1 MCSRNNILRV
11 QPDVLDPWR
20 PVLLQEGVHL
30 IPAWNEH
37 NSDTGVVLSSNVAE
51 LNHLFKDGS
60 GCCWSPCSGR
70 DSAMTNLQSGSF
82 LSTKGRAMPASLHFQ
97 YSMAVSRRPMPSWFM
112 TKPSFT
118 SSLLLRKQQTV
129 IFNNE
134 IKLNEWKDSAWN
146 RKASHLSMKNLL
158 KPKSCS
164 YHLMTCWVVFLG
176 HA

>member
-1 MCSRNNILRV
+1 MQLFRSQSNLGVVGTRRGEKLDASFCHRMCSRNNILRV

-118 SSLLLRKQQTV
+118 SSLLLRKQQSSLTMR
-129 IFNNE
+129 
-134 IKLNEWKDSAWN
+134 S
-146 RKASHLSMKNLL
+146 S
-158 KPKSCS
+158 
-164 YHLMTCWVVFLG
+164 
-176 HA
+176 